1 MTTGEED
8 EPCWSYGAT
17 YGAVEGASTNRPW
30 QDAAKRKFKDKK
42 MSVSLQ
48 LNRPECESYSG
59 KKKKKN
65 NNTHKKK
72 TLETKQKKKKK
83 QNRKQKHAVSAA
95 RNSPQRSGRGR
106 GPELRPQQAGTPRPL
121 LALPNSSA
129 GSASADSPSSNQRR
143 GWSQWAGPTG
153 LECVAAQAQ
162 WVGPALAPCARPDGY
177 RAQVAPSAPEV
188 KIHSVFR

>member
-59 KKKKKN
+59 KKKKTTLK
-65 NNTHKKK
+65 KKK
-72 TLETKQKKKKK
+72 TLETKQKKKKTK
-83 QNRKQKHAVSAA
+83 QEAKARGLGGPKQPTAQ
-95 RNSPQRSGRGR
+95 RPRSGPGAPPPAGGHAPPPPGFAQFQRRQRQRRLPILQSEAGVVAVGGSYRARVRRGSGAVGR
-106 GPELRPQQAGTPRPL
+106 TRLSSLRPAGRL
-121 LALPNSSA
+121 
-129 GSASADSPSSNQRR
+129 
-143 GWSQWAGPTG
+143 
-153 LECVAAQAQ
+153 
-162 WVGPALAPCARPDGY
+162 
-177 RAQVAPSAPEV
+177 
-188 KIHSVFR
+188 